1 MMDSRRASSLEDRKK
16 AFVGWAR
23 LKYVAKVG
31 AVKGVGLG
39 REVEAEDKGR

>member
-1 MMDSRRASSLEDRKK
+1 MMDSRRASSLEGRKR

-31 AVKGVGLG
+31 AVKGVWLG
-39 REVEAEDKGR
+39 REVKAEDKGR

>member
-1 MMDSRRASSLEDRKK
+1 MMSCQHASNAKGRGR

-23 LKYVAKVG
+23 LKYVARVG

-39 REVEAEDKGR
+39 REAKAEDKDY